1 MSKEMSNREILIA
14 FSILLPY
21 RVLIKVDGVS
31 DPVLLKSVGYDISG
45 SQIYYSWGTKYE
57 DHRNV
62 VFSETPFK
70 IYLRGMDDI
79 TDFEREVIDL
89 ESSETLSTYMSMR
102 DTDIWKVAP
111 QRELAE
117 LKWFLENHIDI
128 FGLIEEGLAV
138 EVKAMSPMNP
148 YKSEDYERMLE
159 KVL

>member
-31 DPVLLKSVGYDISG
+31 DPALLRGIGYDLSG

-57 DHRNV
+57 DHRDV
-62 VFSETPFK
+62 LFSEKPFK
-70 IYLRGMDDI
+70 VYLRGMEDI
-79 TDFEREVIDL
+79 TDLEREVIDL

-102 DTDIWKVAP
+102 DSDIWKVAP

-128 FGLIEEGLAV
+128 FGLIKEGLAV

>member
-1 MSKEMSNREILIA
+1 ME
-14 FSILLPY
+14 
-21 RVLIKVDGVS
+21 
-31 DPVLLKSVGYDISG
+31 
-45 SQIYYSWGTKYE
+45 
-57 DHRNV
+57 
-62 VFSETPFK
+62 
-70 IYLRGMDDI
+70 DI

-128 FGLIEEGLAV
+128 FDLIKEGLAV

-159 KVL
+159 KAL

>member
-31 DPVLLKSVGYDISG
+31 DPALLRGIGYDLSG

-57 DHRNV
+57 DHRDV
-62 VFSETPFK
+62 LFSEKPFK
-70 IYLRGMDDI
+70 VYLRGMDDI
-79 TDFEREVIDL
+79 TDLEREVIDL

-128 FGLIEEGLAV
+128 FGLIKEGLAV

>member
-1 MSKEMSNREILIA
+1 
-14 FSILLPY
+14 
-21 RVLIKVDGVS
+21 
-31 DPVLLKSVGYDISG
+31 
-45 SQIYYSWGTKYE
+45 
-57 DHRNV
+57 
-62 VFSETPFK
+62 
-70 IYLRGMDDI
+70 MDDI

-128 FGLIEEGLAV
+128 FGLIKEGLAV

>member
-1 MSKEMSNREILIA
+1 MSKEMSNIEILIA

-21 RVLIKVDGVS
+21 RVLIKVDGVP
-31 DPVLLKSVGYDISG
+31 DPALLRGICYNLSG

-62 VFSETPFK
+62 VFSEKPFK
-70 IYLRGMDDI
+70 VYLRGMEDI
-79 TDFEREVIDL
+79 TDLEREVIDL

-111 QRELAE
+111 TRELAE

-128 FGLIEEGLAV
+128 FGLIKEGLAV